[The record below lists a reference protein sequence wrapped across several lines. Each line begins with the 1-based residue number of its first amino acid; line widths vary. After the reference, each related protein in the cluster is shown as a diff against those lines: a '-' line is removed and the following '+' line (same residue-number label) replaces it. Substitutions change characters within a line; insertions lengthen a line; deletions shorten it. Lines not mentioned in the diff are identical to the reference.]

1 MQVQRIQNNN
11 NSNTKPMFTSNV
23 HIDFDSAKHIRKATR
38 KGIKKLLN
46 NGQNDVVFISLES
59 SSWAPP
65 EIIMNVIRR
74 KTNKD
79 FLIGFSKQLESNG
92 VTKIYK
98 DATKEMLPANMD
110 LLFEMLA

>member
-11 NSNTKPMFTSNV
+11 TRPMFTSKV
-23 HIDFDSAKHIRKATR
+23 HIDFDSSKHIVKATK
-38 KGIKKLLN
+38 KGINKLIN

-65 EIIMNVIRR
+65 EIRMNVIR
-74 KTNKD
+74 KKNEKI
-79 FLIGFSKQLESNG
+79 LIGFSQQLESNG

-98 DATKEMLPANMD
+98 DATKKMIPADMNSI
-110 LLFEMLA
+110 LYELA